1 MFNVVWSQIP
11 LPTKVIS
18 TNFSSPA
25 QAIDRVAVVVVL
37 KNSVY
42 SVVST
47 CEFALDFKCA
57 TLPLTTRYK
66 QHEHP
71 FTLYCT
77 PEDDSGEYYCDICE
91 EERDPKHWF
100 YYCADCNYPAHLQ
113 CILGKYPDCNK
124 FGSTYTYR
132 WHPHGVTLI
141 KEMKDPP
148 PCDECHQPCEE
159 LIYQCTQCNFNIHG
173 KGDCIDNLENR
184 L

>member
-11 LPTKVIS
+11 LPHKSHKHQLFLSS
-18 TNFSSPA
+18 TSYRQSCSSCGSKEFSVFRCP
-25 QAIDRVAVVVVL
+25 
-37 KNSVY
+37 
-42 SVVST
+42 T

-113 CILGKYPDCNK
+113 CILGKYPDCK
-124 FGSTYTYR
+124 FGDTYKYL
-132 WHPHGVTLI
+132 WHPHRVTFI

-173 KGDCIDNLENR
+173 KGDCRRNLRKR
-184 L
+184 LL